1 MLPATYTVAEIAEAL
16 KVSPWWVKKQV
27 KAGLVTPIRLS
38 TAKNAPMRFTEA
50 DYQQLLAALTPGV
63 VAPAP
68 TQQKARRRKRRAA

>member
-1 MLPATYTVAEIAEAL
+1 MPLATTYTTAEIAEAL

-27 KAGLVTPIRLS
+27 KAGLVSPIRLS

-50 DYQQLLAALTPGV
+50 DYQQLLRALTPTA

-68 TQQKARRRKRRAA
+68 AQKTRRRKRRAA